1 MKSILI
7 LGAGRSSS
15 SLINYLLENA
25 AAKGW
30 EVTVGDFSENVAR
43 EKVGTSPYGKA
54 ISFDINDEASST
66 RAVEGA
72 DVVVSMM
79 PAHLH
84 VMVAKLCLQLA

>member
-1 MKSILI
+1 MPVDLP
-7 LGAGRSSS
+7 S
-15 SLINYLLENA
+15 SLINYLLEKA

-43 EKVGTSPYGKA
+43 EKVGNSPQGKA

-66 RAVEGA
+66 RAVGHA
-72 DVVVSMM
+72 DVVVSLM

-84 VMVAKLCLQLA
+84 VMVAKICLQLA